1 MSLADDGK
9 TQRPQRRNAAT
20 PQRRNLQMLCP
31 YCNRVKGTRG
41 SHGFR
46 LKMAEHRSHNAETGV
61 MVDKHLAVLTGKL
74 LAKHHRDQADVEQV

>member
-1 MSLADDGK
+1 MALADDGK
-9 TQRPQRRNAAT
+9 TE
-20 PQRRNLQMLCP
+20 RRNLQMLCP

-46 LKMAEHRSHNAETGV
+46 LKMAELRSHNAETGV

-74 LAKHHRDQADVEQV
+74 LAKHHRDQADVEHV